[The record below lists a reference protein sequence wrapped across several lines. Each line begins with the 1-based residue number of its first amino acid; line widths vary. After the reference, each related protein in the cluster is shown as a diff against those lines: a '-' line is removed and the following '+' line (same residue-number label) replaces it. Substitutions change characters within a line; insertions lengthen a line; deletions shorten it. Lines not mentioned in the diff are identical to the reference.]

1 MVWVGGLVALSVIA
15 ALLLR
20 SRDVDAVARFVGS
33 LRIVGPVMLAPAS
46 LGVLVFGM
54 WLVVES
60 DLWDFGQTRIVAALA
75 LVAAAVIV
83 GAAFLS
89 RAALAAQAVE
99 AGDHHAAIAGLR
111 RWSWG
116 VRILVGLL
124 VVVTWDMVTKPGL

>member
-1 MVWVGGLVALSVIA
+1 M
-15 ALLLR
+15 
-20 SRDVDAVARFVGS
+20 
-33 LRIVGPVMLAPAS
+33 
-46 LGVLVFGM
+46 
-54 WLVVES
+54 
-60 DLWDFGQTRIVAALA
+60 
-75 LVAAAVIV
+75 IV

-89 RAALAAQAVE
+89 RAALAAQAAVE